1 MRLLIMGLPGSGKG
15 TQARVVAE
23 RLDIPAIST
32 GDIFR
37 ENVRNDTPLGLEAK
51 TYMDAGEYVPDDL
64 TNRLVADRLSQSDAN
79 GGFLLDGYPRTLQQ
93 VGTLDEIL
101 DGHGHR
107 LDAVIEL
114 TGITPEEVVERL
126 HKRAASQG
134 RADDSFDVIQR
145 RIDIY
150 IRETQPLI
158 EVYADRGLLVQVDG
172 IGQVEDVTERVLKV
186 LDGLE
191 SSLAAQREQA

>member
-15 TQARVVAE
+15 TQAKVVAE